1 MWRELLPNTAASRD
15 AAVATASTALWATA
29 AWLSADVAWSH
40 GKVSPT
46 WNASAD
52 SHEKELPPQ
61 SSRHAKQLKRP
72 TPVPEGPQAGMAGMQ
87 HSSVSLR
94 VSAKAEAAVRT
105 SPVCVRKKHRP
116 SKPTNKKK
124 QHKTTLSSP
133 VSPQLPPTCKAVSQC
148 SMLRLA
154 RTKDAGDPEVV
165 GMCRDLHTTIHIAA
179 TSLLRWLHLCLEE
192 ARHHILNVGFARTD
206 VALEEKRQQLG
217 LSGFAS
223 CKMRTPINPLA

>member
-1 MWRELLPNTAASRD
+1 
-15 AAVATASTALWATA
+15 
-29 AWLSADVAWSH
+29 
-40 GKVSPT
+40 
-46 WNASAD
+46 
-52 SHEKELPPQ
+52 
-61 SSRHAKQLKRP
+61 
-72 TPVPEGPQAGMAGMQ
+72 
-87 HSSVSLR
+87 
-94 VSAKAEAAVRT
+94 
-105 SPVCVRKKHRP
+105 
-116 SKPTNKKK
+116 
-124 QHKTTLSSP
+124 
-133 VSPQLPPTCKAVSQC
+133 
-148 SMLRLA
+148 MLRLA

>member
-94 VSAKAEAAVRT
+94 VTAKAEAAVRT
-105 SPVCVRKKHRP
+105 SPVCVRKNTGPQNQPTKKNNIKQLCHHP
-116 SKPTNKKK
+116 SALN
-124 QHKTTLSSP
+124 
-133 VSPQLPPTCKAVSQC
+133 SPQPA
-148 SMLRLA
+148 RLSA
-154 RTKDAGDPEVV
+154 N
-165 GMCRDLHTTIHIAA
+165 AA
-179 TSLLRWLHLCLEE
+179 CCASLAQKMQGTQKLWACAEICTPRFTSLPRVFFAGYTCVLR
-192 ARHHILNVGFARTD
+192 RPDITF
-206 VALEEKRQQLG
+206 
-217 LSGFAS
+217 
-223 CKMRTPINPLA
+223 